1 MGRYA
6 DAAPAHGLPDTSVF
20 KLQYLPR
27 LNSDRAVLWSILK
40 KKSRATTWCPQICNP
55 PKIRADMIAQRRPIF
70 LPYAS
75 APAVLPPQDG
85 GLAWPG
91 GGWAG
96 RQRAVNGRQHQ
107 LRGARQCAYGSQ
119 HRRPL
124 CATNIQ
130 MHACTNQAC
139 MTTRLSSWQTPPTL
153 SYRPVLPP
161 ACRPHR
167 RHPLSSLR
175 LEGERWKA
183 ARRAQSP
190 SRSVQYFSRVR
201 DFCGGV

>member
-55 PKIRADMIAQRRPIF
+55 PKIRANTIAQRRPIF

-107 LRGARQCAYGSQ
+107 GGRDNVLMAASTVGRCALR
-119 HRRPL
+119 
-124 CATNIQ
+124 IFK
-130 MHACTNQAC
+130 C
-139 MTTRLSSWQTPPTL
+139 MLALIKLAWQLDFLHGKP
-153 SYRPVLPP
+153 LPP
-161 ACRPHR
+161 LATGLFYHQPVALIVGI
-167 RHPLSSLR
+167 PL
-175 LEGERWKA
+175 A
-183 ARRAQSP
+183 
-190 SRSVQYFSRVR
+190 V
-201 DFCGGV
+201 